1 MKIRML
7 VSIAGNADARYGL
20 GDFSFA
26 AGQVV
31 DVDKVLAAAWIA
43 AGNAEKPKAE
53 KPEPA
58 QDAKADDSA
67 TVQEGA

>member
-7 VSIAGNADARYGL
+7 VSIAGNADERYDI
-20 GDFSFA
+20 GDFSFG

-31 DVDKVLAAAWIA
+31 DVHKTLAAAWIDS
-43 AGNAEKPKAE
+43 GNAEKAKAS
-53 KPEPA
+53 A
-58 QDAKADDSA
+58 QDAPVADTS